1 MFLENLSSTMST
13 NQTQEPPK
21 KHPIDQPT
29 PILLQKA
36 QPHAWAS
43 SWNPRHYLDFSSYP
57 QFSPESFVMRALQQ
71 GMQCK
76 QSKHVCQSVK
86 YLKWKKQKLKACLVF
101 LR

>member
-1 MFLENLSSTMST
+1 
-13 NQTQEPPK
+13 
-21 KHPIDQPT
+21 
-29 PILLQKA
+29 
-36 QPHAWAS
+36 
-43 SWNPRHYLDFSSYP
+43 
-57 QFSPESFVMRALQQ
+57 MRALQQ